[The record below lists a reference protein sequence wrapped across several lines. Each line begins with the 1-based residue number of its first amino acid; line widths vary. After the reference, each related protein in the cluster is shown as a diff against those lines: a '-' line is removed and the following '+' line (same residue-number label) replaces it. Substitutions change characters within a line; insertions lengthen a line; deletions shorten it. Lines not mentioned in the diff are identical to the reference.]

1 MKKIIATIIG
11 IVTMLFGLYNLVGNL
26 NTAVDFINAT
36 SPAFQGD
43 YENATNNVVDVGTQ
57 YIVDIVYWA
66 VIMAI
71 LSPFIALFIGL
82 LKKL

>member
-11 IVTMLFGLYNLVGNL
+11 IAMMLFGLYSYLGYL

-36 SPAFQGD
+36 SPALQGD
-43 YENATNNVVDVGTQ
+43 YENATNNVVNVGTQ
-57 YIVDIVYWA
+57 YIIDATYWA